1 MKQPVEG
8 CVRDSIL
15 CFMAGDRIS
24 IEVYGVAEA
33 IKELRNLEPEMYR
46 RLTTDLRTSA
56 APLARSVATEFPEEP
71 LINWGGSGARNKNRF
86 PSYNAV
92 QARTNVKPTVS
103 TRKPRGVNQYGILRL
118 EQKSPSGQ
126 IYDSAGSV
134 TRAGKGTVGEMF
146 IQNLDKHLHTKS
158 KVGRTRS
165 RVMYPATQKHLPL
178 LNPAIQES
186 LDRTSKI
193 IERNING

>member
-1 MKQPVEG
+1 
-8 CVRDSIL
+8 
-15 CFMAGDRIS
+15 MAGQRIG
-24 IEVYGVAEA
+24 IEVYGVVDA
-33 IKELRNLEPEMYR
+33 IKELRNLEKETYN
-46 RLTTDLRTSA
+46 RLTSDLRTSA
-56 APLARSVATEFPEEP
+56 NPLANAVASEFPEEP
-71 LINWGGSGARNKNRF
+71 LLNWGGSGARNKNRF

-103 TRKPRGVNQYGILRL
+103 TRKPRATNEYGILRL
-118 EQKSPSGQ
+118 QQKSPSAQ

-134 TRAGKGTVGEMF
+134 TKASKDSMGGMF
-146 IQNLDKHLHTKS
+146 IMNLDKHLRTKS
-158 KVGRTRS
+158 KQGRTRS

-178 LNPAIQES
+178 LLPAIQES